1 MKLIDKNVLT
11 IKDVSEYTGFKTSY
25 LYKLTSSGIIP
36 HSKPNGK
43 TIYFDKAKLEEWML
57 SNPST
62 SLSDKQIV
70 ASTYVSTDSQKY
82 RNPKK
87 KKTR

>member
-1 MKLIDKNVLT
+1 MFSKNVLNL
-11 IKDVSEYTGFKTSY
+11 KEACEFLGFKKSTI
-25 LYKLTSSGIIP
+25 YKMTSSGILP

-43 TIYFDKAKLEEWML
+43 TIFFEKAKLEEWML
-57 SNPST
+57 SNPSS

-70 ASTYVSTDSQKY
+70 ASTYVSTDSQIYK
-82 RNPKK
+82 NSIK